1 MISHSR
7 STSAAFMAGIDV
19 VLVLIFATIGRASHE
34 RGLSVLG
41 ILETAWP
48 FLVAWGIGWLALR
61 AWRAPDAVLR
71 TGVPLWIITVAGGM
85 LLRAVT
91 GAGTA
96 LPFII
101 VATLTLLLLLVGS
114 RLVATL
120 IRSRRAA
127 STR

>member
-1 MISHSR
+1 MTSRSR
-7 STSAAFMAGIDV
+7 STSAAFTAGIDV

-34 RGLSVLG
+34 RGLSALG

-48 FLVAWGIGWLALR
+48 FLAAWGIGWLALR

-96 LPFII
+96 LPFVI

-114 RLVATL
+114 RLVAAL

-127 STR
+127 LTR

>member
-1 MISHSR
+1 MTSHSR

-34 RGLSVLG
+34 RGLSILG
-41 ILETAWP
+41 VLETAWP

-85 LLRAVT
+85 LLRALT

-120 IRSRRAA
+120 IRNRRAA